1 MNGGIAEIRNHSRN
15 ELPLI
20 RPTMPPARPKQKAM
34 TRNAIAAARSRLEQ
48 RARRPDDGDQ
58 GHADRDEPRHAG
70 DDADDHL
77 EQEPRGERQDERRDD
92 PHPERGTGLL
102 FHENEN
108 TPLAGGGG
116 TVLG

>member
-34 TRNAIAAARSRLEQ
+34 TRNAMPPRARLEQ
-48 RARRPDDGDQ
+48 RARRPDDGDH
-58 GHADRDEPRHAG
+58 GHDDRDEPRHAC
-70 DDADDHL
+70 DYADDPL
-77 EQEPRGERQDERRDD
+77 EQEPGGEREDERGDD
-92 PHPERGTGLL
+92 PHPERGTGVL

-108 TPLAGGGG
+108 TP
-116 TVLG
+116 